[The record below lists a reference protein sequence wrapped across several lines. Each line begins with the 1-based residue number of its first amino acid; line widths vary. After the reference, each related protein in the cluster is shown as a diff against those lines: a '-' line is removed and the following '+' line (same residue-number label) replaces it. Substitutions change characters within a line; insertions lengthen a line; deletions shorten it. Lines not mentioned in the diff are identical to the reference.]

1 MIHHIKNVL
10 KWRKKQVK
18 VNLLFNTLSMIFRH
32 IQTDDKQ
39 TRIRLV
45 KETSILLRNSLKT
58 TLTIT
63 LDEELELLRS
73 YLW

>member
-1 MIHHIKNVL
+1 
-10 KWRKKQVK
+10 
-18 VNLLFNTLSMIFRH
+18 MIFRH